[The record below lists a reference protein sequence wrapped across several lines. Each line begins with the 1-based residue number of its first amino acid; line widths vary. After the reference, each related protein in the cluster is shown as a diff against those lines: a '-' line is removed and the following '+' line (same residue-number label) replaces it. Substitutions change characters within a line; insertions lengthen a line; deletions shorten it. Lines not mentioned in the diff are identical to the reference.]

1 MAARCG
7 NPPCAEHQGAQGDA
21 DDGDV
26 NVDDGDVNAD
36 DDDHKGKNDND
47 CDAYIFFISSLIL
60 KKANTKGNSFFCI
73 GFPYAKMK
81 HKMATL
87 LKRKKCNKEI
97 KRQKLS
103 VQTSLIK
110 FLCEKLCCIS
120 LDVDHNTKLLEK

>member
-60 KKANTKGNSFFCI
+60 KKANPKGNSLQEKRIQMGIAQMGFF
-73 GFPYAKMK
+73 
-81 HKMATL
+81 
-87 LKRKKCNKEI
+87 
-97 KRQKLS
+97 
-103 VQTSLIK
+103 
-110 FLCEKLCCIS
+110 
-120 LDVDHNTKLLEK
+120 